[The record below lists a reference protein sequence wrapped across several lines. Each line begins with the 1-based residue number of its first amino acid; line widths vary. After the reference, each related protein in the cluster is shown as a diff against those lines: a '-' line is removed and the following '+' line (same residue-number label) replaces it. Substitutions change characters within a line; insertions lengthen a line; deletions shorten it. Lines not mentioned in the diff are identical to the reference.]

1 MNKEQVDLL
10 GEYIK
15 AEKSIILIE
24 EIPESAIQKGAVVL
38 NANCSNSELMGHYE
52 NLEYKIP
59 EWYNKLVASSKEHTP
74 ILIIKDINKIPEEE
88 QRKFIELFKYR
99 KIYIHKI
106 PENCRI
112 FVTYSNLETNLIEEE
127 LYSFMVHI

>member
-38 NANCSNSELMGHYE
+38 NANCSNYQSG
-52 NLEYKIP
+52 
-59 EWYNKLVASSKEHTP
+59 T
-74 ILIIKDINKIPEEE
+74 IN
-88 QRKFIELFKYR
+88 
-99 KIYIHKI
+99 
-106 PENCRI
+106 
-112 FVTYSNLETNLIEEE
+112 
-127 LYSFMVHI
+127 